1 MSTPTNPRW
10 LDADELETWLA
21 LVGVF
26 VRLPAELDRQLRR
39 DSGMGHFEYQVM
51 ARLSDAPDHTLRMG
65 TLASLAEGSLPRLS
79 QTARRLEE
87 RGWISRMPDPADGR
101 STLATLTEAGM
112 AKLEEAAPGHVEA
125 VRTLVFDPLTKT
137 QIQQLRTIGQRI
149 VRAIDP
155 DDPCVRRAEAS

>member
-1 MSTPTNPRW
+1 MATPTNPRW

-21 LVGVF
+21 LVGLF

-39 DSGMGHFEYQVM
+39 DSGIGHFEYQVL
-51 ARLSDAPDHTLRMG
+51 ARLSDAPDRTLRMG
-65 TLASLAEGSLPRLS
+65 ALAALAEGSLPRLS
-79 QTARRLEE
+79 QAARRLED
-87 RGWISRMPDPADGR
+87 RGWISRAPDPADGR

-125 VRTLVFDPLTKT
+125 VRTLVFDPLTKP
-137 QIQQLRTIGQRI
+137 QLEHLRTIGQRI